1 MKRCVQI
8 SERFYGMQA
17 TLGEKTMT
25 DTGDS
30 GGICKLKVTDDGK
43 NSITVKQNESK
54 R

>member
-1 MKRCVQI
+1 MKRCVQVR
-8 SERFYGMQA
+8 EWFYGMQA

-30 GGICKLKVTDDGK
+30 GGIRKLKVTDEGK
-43 NSITVKQNESK
+43 NSITVKQKERK